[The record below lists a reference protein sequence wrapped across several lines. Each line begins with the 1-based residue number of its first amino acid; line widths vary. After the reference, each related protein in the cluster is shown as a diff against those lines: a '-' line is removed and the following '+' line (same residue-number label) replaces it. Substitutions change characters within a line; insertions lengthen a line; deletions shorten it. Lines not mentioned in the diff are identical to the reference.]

1 MKKKGLILI
10 AVLAIA
16 LSIMQI
22 VILMG
27 NTPATSSGSNV
38 KEVKAPDQK
47 EAMENDLFKVEE
59 YVSPKIDGTNVAL
72 KGTATD
78 NGYTDVYPAANAI
91 DGRRESA
98 SYWEGG
104 TSGPSQI
111 NVKLEKAYTIHTI
124 RIGLCPDT
132 IWGPRTQTLSVKTSD
147 DGKAWKDLIPEKDYD
162 FDPKTGNEII
172 LKDFGNV
179 KTQYVQV
186 EITKNTGANGGQ
198 IAELE
203 IYSNDK

>member
-10 AVLAIA
+10 AVLAVILA
-16 LSIMQI
+16 AMQI
-22 VILMG
+22 VIIIG
-27 NTPATSSGSNV
+27 SAPAENAKENV
-38 KEVKAPDQK
+38 KVVKAPEQK

-98 SYWEGG
+98 SYWEGAA
-104 TSGPSQI
+104 SGPSQI
-111 NVKLEKAYTIHTI
+111 NVKLEKAYAIHTI

-132 IWGPRTQTLSVKTSD
+132 IWGPRTQTLSVKTSE
-147 DGKAWKDLIPEKDYD
+147 DGKTWKDLVAEKDYE

-172 LKDFGNV
+172 LKDFGET

>member
-1 MKKKGLILI
+1 MKKKGLLLV
-10 AVLAIA
+10 AVLAIILA
-16 LSIMQI
+16 AMQI
-22 VILMG
+22 VIG
-27 NTPATSSGSNV
+27 IGTTPAKVSDKNLKV
-38 KEVKAPDQK
+38 VKAPEQK

-59 YVSPKIDGTNVAL
+59 YVAPEIDGTNVAL

-91 DGRRESA
+91 DGRRESS
-98 SYWEGG
+98 SYWEG
-104 TSGPSQI
+104 TASGPSQI
-111 NVKLEKAYTIHTI
+111 NVKLEKAYAIHTI

-147 DGKAWKDLIPEKDYD
+147 DGKQWKDLVPEKDYE

-172 LKDFGNV
+172 LKDFGEI
-179 KTQYVQV
+179 KTQFVQV
-186 EITKNTGANGGQ
+186 EITNNTGANGGQ

>member
-1 MKKKGLILI
+1 MKRKGLILI
-10 AVLAIA
+10 AVLAVVLA
-16 LSIMQI
+16 AMQI
-22 VILMG
+22 VVIMG
-27 NTPATSSGSNV
+27 TAPAKNAKENV
-38 KEVKAPDQK
+38 KVVKAPEQK
-47 EAMENDLFKVEE
+47 EAMENELFKVEE
-59 YVSPKIDGTNVAL
+59 YVAPKIDGTNVAL

-104 TSGPSQI
+104 TDGPSRI
-111 NVKLEKAYTIHTI
+111 TVKLKKEYNIHTI

-147 DGKAWKDLIPEKDYD
+147 DGKNWKDLVPEKDYD
-162 FDPKTGNEII
+162 FDPKTGNEIV
-172 LKDFGNV
+172 LKDFGTV

-186 EITKNTGANGGQ
+186 EITKNTGANAGQ